1 MEQVFV
7 PDLRLVAAY
16 MISGLIS
23 LTATVAGII
32 FVRRRYHVE
41 WKYLGYGALVFLVFQ
56 VVTRIPAV
64 VLLQTL
70 LADTLSSSPT
80 ILILWIGG
88 LAVTAGLFEEVG
100 RYLGYRYLFKNGRT
114 WRNALMYGVGH
125 GGLEALL
132 LGTGAM
138 LLALINYAV
147 VSSAALLPGLFPPDQ
162 AEQIAQARALFAS
175 IPWWLPLLGGFER
188 VAALVIQ
195 VSMAVV
201 VLQSFL
207 RHSKL
212 WLYAAIAYHAVVDF
226 VAVMVLRQFGPVQ
239 AEFAVGAF
247 ALISLYLIWA
257 LKPRTSERELD
268 VVSRTS

>member
-1 MEQVFV
+1 MEQVFI
-7 PDLRLVAAY
+7 PDLRLAAAY

-23 LTATVAGII
+23 LTVTVAGIV

-56 VVTRIPAV
+56 VITRIPAV
-64 VLLQTL
+64 IVLQTL
-70 LADTLSSSPT
+70 WADALRSSST
-80 ILILWIGG
+80 ILLLWIAG

-100 RYLGYRYLFKNGRT
+100 RYLGYRCLFKNGRT
-114 WRNALMYGVGH
+114 WRNALMYGLGH

-132 LGTGAM
+132 LGTGAT
-138 LLALINYAV
+138 LLALINYAI
-147 VSSAALLPGLFPPDQ
+147 VSSAALLPGLFPPEQ
-162 AEQIAQARALFAS
+162 AEQIAQARAAFAS

-188 VAALVIQ
+188 LAALVIQ

-212 WLYAAIAYHAVVDF
+212 WLYAAVGYHALVDF

-239 AEFAVGAF
+239 AEVAVAAF

-257 LKPRTSERELD
+257 LKPRTSERESAAA
-268 VVSRTS
+268 SRAD